1 MRQLKTYPN
10 LKSNKAGENFILIGL
25 ILHIIY
31 VITLYI
37 VILPNTPDWF
47 LILATAAAIGYIA
60 SYYLIKKNTS
70 RNAAFFILAVTLF
83 ATHYFIAIFMLIGA
97 VMTLT
102 VSRHNANEKRKAR
115 VNL

>member
-1 MRQLKTYPN
+1 MSHLKTYPN

-25 ILHIIY
+25 ILHVIC
-31 VITLYI
+31 VITLYTEI
-37 VILPNTPDWF
+37 STNTPNWF
-47 LILATAAAIGYIA
+47 LMLATAVAIGYIA
-60 SYYLIKKNTS
+60 SYYFIKKNTS

-83 ATHYFIAIFMLIGA
+83 ATHFFIAIFMLIGA

-102 VSRHNANEKRKAR
+102 VSQHNANEKRRAK

>member
-1 MRQLKTYPN
+1 MKTYPN

-31 VITLYI
+31 VITLYTKI
-37 VILPNTPDWF
+37 WTNTPNWF
-47 LILATAAAIGYIA
+47 LILSTAVAIGYIA
-60 SYYLIKKNTS
+60 SYYFIKRNTS
-70 RNAAFFILAVTLF
+70 KNAAFFILAVSLF
-83 ATHYFIAIFMLIGA
+83 ATHFFIAIFMLIGA

-102 VSRHNANEKRKAR
+102 VSQHNANEKRKAK